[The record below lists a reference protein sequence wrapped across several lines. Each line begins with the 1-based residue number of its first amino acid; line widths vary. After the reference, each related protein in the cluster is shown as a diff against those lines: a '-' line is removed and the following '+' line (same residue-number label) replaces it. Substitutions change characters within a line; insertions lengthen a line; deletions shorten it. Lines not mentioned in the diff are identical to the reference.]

1 MLRSIVILNFGLQY
15 CALYTHTKREAC
27 FMIIFFIC
35 LTILI
40 LGYKFYSPFVE
51 KQAGMDTTV
60 DTPQKRFSEGVDYVA
75 IHPVRAFLIQFLNIA
90 GVGPIF
96 GPILGA
102 LYGPVAL
109 VWIVLGNVLGGA
121 VHDFFS
127 GVMSIKEDGKSL
139 PEIAGHYYN
148 VVFKGFML
156 IFTAM
161 LLFFVGVVFIMS
173 PAGLL
178 SNLDVFEGTFF
189 ANNTFWVLAILAY
202 YFLATL
208 LPIDK
213 IITKFYPLFGL
224 LMIVMTTLIAG
235 ALLLDAPHL
244 PVAGDFLAYFEAD
257 HAHDFLEPNPDGL
270 PTWPLLFIT
279 ITCGAISGFHSTQ
292 APIIARCLTNEKYVR
307 PVYYG
312 AMMCEGIVGCVWA
325 LAGIAAFPEGY
336 AGLKALLDQGGPGL
350 VVNHVANSYL
360 GVMGGI
366 MAIIAVAVFPIT
378 SGDTAFRSLR
388 LTVVDAF
395 NIPQSLRNRLL
406 LAVPILTIAFFM
418 TKLDFSVI
426 WRYFAFSNMLL
437 STSVLWLATK
447 YLFDRRA
454 FHWITSIPA
463 VIATGVTLSYI
474 MTAAIGFNLSADLG
488 KPIGAAVVVIGLV
501 GLVFVHSKHKKLD
514 VA

>member
-1 MLRSIVILNFGLQY
+1 ML
-15 CALYTHTKREAC
+15 
-27 FMIIFFIC
+27 IFFIS

-51 KQAGMDTTV
+51 KQAGIDPSAI
-60 DTPQKRFSEGVDYVA
+60 TPQERLNDGVDYVA
-75 IHPVRAFLIQFLNIA
+75 IHPAKAFLIQFLNIA

-121 VHDFFS
+121 VHDYFS
-127 GVMSIKEDGKSL
+127 GVMSLKEDGKSL

-148 VVFKGFML
+148 VVFKGIML

-178 SNLDVFEGTFF
+178 SNLSYFEGTFL
-189 ANNTFWVLAILAY
+189 AGNTFWVLVILGY

-213 IITKFYPLFGL
+213 IITKLYPAFGL
-224 LMIVMTTLIAG
+224 LMIVMTTLIAV
-235 ALLLDAPHL
+235 ALLMDAPHL
-244 PVAGDFLAYFEAD
+244 PQVTDIFSYFTDD
-257 HAHDFLEPNPDGL
+257 HEHDFLTPNPDGL
-270 PTWPLLFIT
+270 PVWPLLFVT

-292 APIIARCLTNEKYVR
+292 SPMIARCLTNEKYAR
-307 PVYYG
+307 PVFYG
-312 AMMCEGIVGCVWA
+312 AMVCEGIVACVWA

-336 AGLKALLDQGGPGL
+336 IGLKAMLDQGGPGL
-350 VVNHVANSYL
+350 VVNHIATSYL
-360 GVMGGI
+360 GVFGGI
-366 MAIIAVAVFPIT
+366 MAILAVAIFPIT

-388 LTVVDAF
+388 LTIMDAF
-395 NIPQSLRNRLL
+395 NISQTTLHRLALAAPL
-406 LAVPILTIAFFM
+406 LGVAYLM
-418 TKLDFSVI
+418 TFLDFALI

-447 YLFDRRA
+447 YLFDRGT
-454 FHWITSIPA
+454 FHWIVSLPA
-463 VIATGVTLSYI
+463 IIGTAVTVSYI
-474 MTAAIGFNLSADLG
+474 TTAAIGLNL
-488 KPIGAAVVVIGLV
+488 PIEYSKIIGLATAV
-501 GLVFVHSKHKKLD
+501 ICFIGLLIQHKKRYTSTKL
-514 VA
+514 A

>member
-1 MLRSIVILNFGLQY
+1 
-15 CALYTHTKREAC
+15 
-27 FMIIFFIC
+27 MIIFFIC
-35 LTILI
+35 ITILF

-51 KQAGMDTTV
+51 KQAGIDPTIA
-60 DTPQKRFSEGVDYVA
+60 TPQSRFSEGVDYVP

-102 LYGPVAL
+102 IYGPVAL
-109 VWIVLGNVLGGA
+109 VWIVIGNVLGGA
-121 VHDFFS
+121 VHDYFS

-148 VVFKGFML
+148 IVFKGVML
-156 IFTAM
+156 LFTAM

-178 SNLDVFEGTFF
+178 SNLDAFQDTFL
-189 ANNTFWVLAILAY
+189 ADNTFWVLVILGY
-202 YFLATL
+202 YFFATL

-213 IITKFYPLFGL
+213 IITRFYPIFGL
-224 LMIVMTTLIAG
+224 LMIVMTAMIAI
-235 ALLLDAPHL
+235 ALLMDAPHL
-244 PVAGDFLAYFEAD
+244 PITGDFFAYFTTD
-257 HAHDFLEPNPDGL
+257 HAHDFLAPNPDGL
-270 PTWPLLFIT
+270 PVWPLLFIT

-312 AMMCEGIVGCVWA
+312 AMICEGVVACVWA

-336 AGLKALLDQGGPGL
+336 AGLKSMLDAGGPGL
-350 VVNHVANSYL
+350 VVNHIANSYL
-360 GVMGGI
+360 GVFGGI
-366 MAIIAVAVFPIT
+366 MAIVAVAVFPIT

-388 LTVVDAF
+388 LTLVDAF
-395 NIPQSLRNRLL
+395 NIPQSIRNRLL
-406 LAVPILTIAFFM
+406 LAVPILTIAYFM
-418 TKLDFSVI
+418 TKLDFTVI

-447 YLFDRRA
+447 YLFDRGT
-454 FHWITSIPA
+454 FHWIASIPA
-463 VIATGVTLSYI
+463 VLATGVTVSYI
-474 MTAAIGFNLSADLG
+474 MTAAIGFNLSADFG
-488 KPIGAAVVVIGLV
+488 RPIGAAVVVV
-501 GLVFVHSKHKKLD
+501 GLVLLVFMHNKHKS
-514 VA
+514 VAA

>member
-1 MLRSIVILNFGLQY
+1 ML
-15 CALYTHTKREAC
+15 T
-27 FMIIFFIC
+27 FFIC
-35 LTILI
+35 ITILV

-51 KQAGMDTTV
+51 KQAGIDPNV
-60 DTPQKRFSEGVDYVA
+60 ATPQTRFSEGVDYVPV
-75 IHPVRAFLIQFLNIA
+75 HPVRAFLIQFLNIA

-121 VHDFFS
+121 VHDYFS

-139 PEIAGHYYN
+139 PEIAGHYFN
-148 VVFKGFML
+148 IIFKALML

-178 SNLDVFEGTFF
+178 SNLDAFQDTFL
-189 ANNTFWVLAILAY
+189 ANNTFWVLVILGY

-213 IITKFYPLFGL
+213 IITKFYPIFGL
-224 LMIVMTTLIAG
+224 LMIVMTTMIAI
-235 ALLLDAPHL
+235 ALLIDAPHL
-244 PVAGDFLAYFEAD
+244 PMAGDFMAYFEAD
-257 HAHDFLEPNPDGL
+257 HAHDFLAPNPDGL
-270 PTWPLLFIT
+270 PTWPLLFVT

-292 APIIARCLTNEKYVR
+292 APIMARCLTNEKYVR

-312 AMMCEGIVGCVWA
+312 AMMCEGIVACVWA

-336 AGLKALLDQGGPGL
+336 AGLKAMLDVGGPGL
-350 VVNHVANSYL
+350 VVNHIANSYL
-360 GVMGGI
+360 GLFGGI
-366 MAIIAVAVFPIT
+366 MAIVAVAVFPIT

-388 LTVVDAF
+388 LTIVDAF
-395 NIPQSLRNRLL
+395 NIPQSIRNRLL
-406 LAVPILTIAFFM
+406 LALPILAIAYFM

-447 YLFDRRA
+447 YLLDRGT

-463 VIATGVTLSYI
+463 VIATGVTISYI
-474 MTAAIGFNLSADLG
+474 MTAEIGFNLSPDLG
-488 KPIGAAVVVIGLV
+488 RPIGAAVVLLGLIF
-501 GLVFVHSKHKKLD
+501 LVYLNKSHKAAS
-514 VA
+514 V

>member
-1 MLRSIVILNFGLQY
+1 ML
-15 CALYTHTKREAC
+15 
-27 FMIIFFIC
+27 IFFVS

-51 KQAGMDTTV
+51 KQAGIDPTAS
-60 DTPQKRFSEGVDYVA
+60 TPQERLNDGVDYVA
-75 IHPVRAFLIQFLNIA
+75 ISPVKAFLIQFLNIA

-102 LYGPVAL
+102 LYGPIAL

-121 VHDFFS
+121 VHDYFS

-148 VVFKGFML
+148 LIFKGVML
-156 IFTAM
+156 VFTAM

-178 SNLDVFEGTFF
+178 SNLSYFEGTFL
-189 ANNTFWVLAILAY
+189 AGNTFWVLVILGY

-213 IITKFYPLFGL
+213 IITKLYPLFGL
-224 LMIVMTTLIAG
+224 LMIVMTTLIAI
-235 ALLLDAPHL
+235 AILFEAPNL
-244 PVAGDFLAYFEAD
+244 PEVTDIFAYFTDD
-257 HAHDFLEPNPDGL
+257 HEHDYLAPNPDGL
-270 PTWPLLFIT
+270 PVWPLLFVT

-292 APIIARCLTNEKYVR
+292 SPMIARCLTNEKYAR
-307 PVYYG
+307 PVFYG
-312 AMMCEGIVGCVWA
+312 AMVCEGIVACVWA

-336 AGLKALLDQGGPGL
+336 IGLKAMLDQGGPGL
-350 VVNHVANSYL
+350 VVNHIATSYL
-360 GVMGGI
+360 GVFGGV
-366 MAIIAVAVFPIT
+366 MAILAVAIFPIT

-388 LTVVDAF
+388 LTIMDAF
-395 NIPQSLRNRLL
+395 NISQTTLHRLA
-406 LAVPILTIAFFM
+406 LAVPLLSIAYLM
-418 TKLDFSVI
+418 TFLDFALI

-447 YLFDRRA
+447 YLFDRGT
-454 FHWITSIPA
+454 FHWIVSVPA
-463 VIATGVTLSYI
+463 VIGTAVTVSYI
-474 MTAAIGFNLSADLG
+474 ATAAIGLNLPMEYSKL
-488 KPIGAAVVVIGLV
+488 IGAVTAVVCFVALVIQHQKYAAGV
-501 GLVFVHSKHKKLD
+501 K
-514 VA
+514 AA

>member
-1 MLRSIVILNFGLQY
+1 ML
-15 CALYTHTKREAC
+15 
-27 FMIIFFIC
+27 IFFIS
-35 LTILI
+35 IAVLI

-51 KQAGMDTTV
+51 KQAGIDISAS
-60 DTPQKRFSEGVDYVA
+60 TPQSRFSEGVDYVA
-75 IHPVRAFLIQFLNIA
+75 ISPARAFLIQFLNVA

-109 VWIVLGNVLGGA
+109 VWIVIGNILGGA
-121 VHDFFS
+121 VHDYFS

-148 VVFKGFML
+148 VVFKGVML
-156 IFTAM
+156 VFTAM

-178 SNLDVFEGTFF
+178 SNLSYFEDTLLAG
-189 ANNTFWVLAILAY
+189 NTFWVLVILAY

-213 IITKFYPLFGL
+213 IITKLYPAFGL
-224 LMIVMTTLIAG
+224 LMIVMTTLIAA
-235 ALLLDAPHL
+235 ALLLEAPHL
-244 PVAGDFLAYFEAD
+244 PQVADIFAYFDGHHE
-257 HAHDFLEPNPDGL
+257 HDFLTPNADGL
-270 PTWPLLFIT
+270 PVWPLLFLT

-292 APIIARCLTNEKYVR
+292 APIMARCLTNEKYVR

-312 AMMCEGIVGCVWA
+312 AMVAEGVVACVWA
-325 LAGIAAFPEGY
+325 TAGIAAFPGGY
-336 AGLKALLDQGGPGL
+336 VELKSLLDQGGPGL
-350 VVNHVANSYL
+350 VVNQVATSYL
-360 GVMGGI
+360 GVLGGV

-388 LTVVDAF
+388 LTIIDAF
-395 NIPQSLRNRLL
+395 NIPQSMRNRLL
-406 LAVPILTIAFFM
+406 VAAPILTIAYFM
-418 TKLDFSVI
+418 TKIDFSLI

-447 YLFDRRA
+447 YLFDRGS
-454 FHWITSIPA
+454 FHWIVSLPA
-463 VIATGVTLSYI
+463 IAGTCVTVSYI
-474 MTAAIGFNLSADLG
+474 VTAG
-488 KPIGAAVVVIGLV
+488 IGLGLPQSLSQPV
-501 GLVFVHSKHKKLD
+501 GIAVGVVCLIALIIAHNKRKTVIDTKL
-514 VA
+514 

>member
-1 MLRSIVILNFGLQY
+1 
-15 CALYTHTKREAC
+15 
-27 FMIIFFIC
+27 MIIFFIC
-35 LTILI
+35 ITILI

-51 KQAGMDTTV
+51 KQAGIDPAV
-60 DTPQKRFSEGVDYVA
+60 ATPQSRFSEGVDYVP

-102 LYGPVAL
+102 IYGPVAL

-121 VHDFFS
+121 VHDYFS
-127 GVMSIKEDGKSL
+127 GVMSIKENGKSL

-148 VVFKGFML
+148 IVFKGVML
-156 IFTAM
+156 LFTAM

-178 SNLDVFEGTFF
+178 SNLEAFQDTFL
-189 ANNTFWVLAILAY
+189 ADNTFWVLVILSY

-213 IITKFYPLFGL
+213 IITKFYPIFGL
-224 LMIVMTTLIAG
+224 LMIVMTSMIAI
-235 ALLLDAPHL
+235 ALLVDAPHL
-244 PVAGDFLAYFEAD
+244 PIAGDFFAYFTTE
-257 HAHDFLEPNPDGL
+257 HSHDFLAPNPDGL
-270 PTWPLLFIT
+270 PVWPLLFIT

-312 AMMCEGIVGCVWA
+312 AMVCEGAVACVWA

-336 AGLKALLDQGGPGL
+336 AGLKAMLDVGGPGL
-350 VVNHVANSYL
+350 VVNHIANSYL
-360 GVMGGI
+360 GVFGGI

-388 LTVVDAF
+388 LTIVDAF
-395 NIPQSLRNRLL
+395 NIPQSMRNRLL
-406 LAVPILTIAFFM
+406 LAVPILTIAYFM
-418 TKLDFSVI
+418 TKLDFTII

-447 YLFDRRA
+447 YLFDRGT
-454 FHWITSIPA
+454 FHWIASIPA
-463 VIATGVTLSYI
+463 VLTTGITASYI

-488 KPIGAAVVVIGLV
+488 RPIGVVVVVIGLAL
-501 GLVFVHSKHKKLD
+501 LVFMHNKHKS
-514 VA
+514 VAA